1 MWFAGWGSGSYEAF
15 CFGWKSFLASL
26 QKSVQRLSS
35 WIRGAVFCNAFAF
48 RLPRR
53 WMGTWKVD
61 GSFFLKSSLK
71 TGDDPANTN
80 FRRAGG
86 TGEFSREGFELKL
99 FEGSQVF

>member
-1 MWFAGWGSGSYEAF
+1 
-15 CFGWKSFLASL
+15 
-26 QKSVQRLSS
+26 
-35 WIRGAVFCNAFAF
+35 
-48 RLPRR
+48 
-53 WMGTWKVD
+53 MGTWKVD

-86 TGEFSREGFELKL
+86 KGEFSREGFELKL